1 MTDRINLNNHLGN
14 QQRTASNH
22 LQDKAL
28 ENMELRN
35 VLFSKNKDIKKNK
48 ISKLE
53 R

>member
-1 MTDRINLNNHLGN
+1 MTDRINLNNNLRN
-14 QQRTASNH
+14 QQRTTSNH
-22 LQDKAL
+22 LQDKAQ

-35 VLFSKNKDIKKNK
+35 VLFSKNKDIKKSK